1 MAKTSIRAMYDTRYF
16 DGVSRLLVT
25 ADSRKTNL
33 RTNKTPHSHTKNQ
46 TRKATEVQG
55 SKNIG
60 DV

>member
-1 MAKTSIRAMYDTRYF
+1 LEMYDTRYF